1 MGSMKSSVGIGTKIL
16 GGFLLLVMVA
26 LSVGGIGYFM
36 LIKLQEA
43 GKIEAISDDL
53 RTLLLEARRQEK
65 NYIMRKEVEYYD
77 KLMKALD
84 ELAAANKKL
93 SAATGDA
100 GRTAEIGKAWET
112 YHNSAVELKRL
123 QEDDA
128 NIDKSLQASGA
139 KIASIAGEQS
149 AKVATE
155 IKASIL
161 QASADS
167 LKQSALKRIEE
178 VVSVGHDVLKIQ
190 YSHGVLLNEALETV
204 RKMHFDGDNHFFVVK
219 ENLDLLAHGGDPSLE
234 GQNFM
239 NLADKKT
246 GRLFLQELILA
257 AVEKGEAST
266 EYYWTKP
273 GAGDAIFP
281 KLTYAKYFE
290 PWGIFICA
298 GVYIE
303 DISEEIAKTE
313 SVIQQGLDKLQQAH
327 ALSLLTMQGRFQ
339 AAFYTAY
346 KKDSEKVGES
356 FSQLKRLQLATD
368 ELKTGVDAY
377 LQAFARQVSND
388 TARNNATNAIIVVA
402 RKTHEIAEALGK
414 ETGTSL
420 DRIMMIGKRSM
431 AGIALGGALAGLLLA
446 VLLIRAIT
454 KPLKQVIGGLSES
467 SDQVVSASA
476 QVASAS
482 QELAQGASEQAASLE
497 ETSASMEEISSM
509 VKQNASNSNEANQL
523 MKKVSLVVD
532 RAGGSMDRMTSCMRE
547 ISTASEETQ
556 KIIKTIDEIAFQTNL
571 LALNAAVEAARAGEA
586 GAGFAVVADE
596 VRNLAIRAAEAA
608 KNTAGLIEG
617 TAKKVKEGFDI
628 VQETDA
634 EFREV
639 ANTVKKSEALVDEI
653 TAASQEQAKGIE
665 EVTNAI
671 DRMDKVVQQNAASSE
686 ESASASEEMNAQAA
700 QMQVFVQEL
709 TALMSGKTANKT
721 NGAAQSS
728 QIIGNDSPSP
738 RKLSKSKETPKKL
751 TATPGNINE
760 NTSGK
765 VISPEKLIPLDDDDL
780 GDF

>member
-1 MGSMKSSVGIGTKIL
+1 MKSSVGIGTKIF

-26 LSVGGIGYFM
+26 LSVGSIGYVM

-43 GKIEAISDDL
+43 GKIEGISDDL
-53 RTLLLEARRQEK
+53 RTLLLEARRHEK
-65 NYIMRKEVEYYD
+65 NYIMRKEVEYHD

-84 ELAAANKKL
+84 ELAAAYKELN
-93 SAATGDA
+93 AATGDD
-100 GRTAEIGKAWET
+100 GRTAEIEKAWET
-112 YHNSAVELKRL
+112 YNKSAMELKRL

-128 NIDKSLQASGA
+128 TIDKSLQASGA
-139 KIASIAGEQS
+139 KIASVAGEQS
-149 AKVATE
+149 AKVASE

-190 YSHGVLLNEALETV
+190 YSRGALLNDALETV
-204 RKMHFDGDNHFFVVK
+204 RKMHFDGSNYFFVVK
-219 ENLDLLAHGGDPSLE
+219 EDLELLAHGGDPSLE

-298 GVYIE
+298 GVYVE
-303 DISEEIAKTE
+303 DIAEEIAKTE
-313 SVIQQGLDKLQQAH
+313 SLIQQGLDKLQQAH
-327 ALSLLTMQGRFQ
+327 ALSLLTMQGRFH

-356 FSQLKRLQLATD
+356 FSQLKQLQLATD
-368 ELKTGVDAY
+368 ELKADVDAY
-377 LQAFARQVSND
+377 IQAFARQVSND
-388 TARNNATNAIIVVA
+388 TARNNTTNAIIVSA
-402 RKTHEIAEALGK
+402 RKTQEIAEAIGQ
-414 ETGTSL
+414 EADTSL
-420 DRIMMIGKRSM
+420 DRITMIGKRSM

-446 VLLIRAIT
+446 VVLIRAIT
-454 KPLKQVIGGLSES
+454 KPLKQVIDGLAES
-467 SDQVVSASA
+467 SDQVVSAST

-482 QELAQGASEQAASLE
+482 QELAQGASDQAASLE
-497 ETSASMEEISSM
+497 ETSASLEEISSM
-509 VKQNASNSNEANQL
+509 VKQNAGNSNEANQL
-523 MKKVSLVVD
+523 MKEVSLVVD

-628 VQETDA
+628 VQETDI

-665 EVTNAI
+665 EVTRAV

-700 QMQVFVQEL
+700 QMQVFVQDL
-709 TALMSGKTANKT
+709 TALMSGKKAKKI
-721 NGAAQSS
+721 NGAAPAPHITGS
-728 QIIGNDSPSP
+728 DSPGP
-738 RKLSKSKETPKKL
+738 QKLPKSKNTPKKMA
-751 TATPGNINE
+751 ATSKDINE
-760 NTSGK
+760 NSSGK